1 MSESLGW
8 CVEAVRAAA
17 EPSLSRALLALRAR
31 HTRRAGGPARF
42 RERGGL
48 GPLLELVEPERPRR
62 VLELALS
69 VLGNCCT
76 EPGCRRQA
84 RSLGGV
90 PRLVSLLALPG
101 APESVWN
108 RVARTLAN
116 LALEPEGARAV
127 LDAGAAP
134 LLISLTSTCT
144 TPSCLLSAA
153 RALRILGTPQTP
165 PQIPSPRPPSPLTQP
180 RPRLLR
186 ALRPPGRALPRR
198 PLLPRA
204 GPGAAGAARSP
215 LPQRRGRSR
224 DPALPVLAAL
234 AARPGLDARGSALAA
249 LAALGARGWMRPA
262 LGAAGAVEAA
272 LGSVGPQLGSGGA
285 HVGSGVSPRGAH
297 FEAGVRA
304 LCLLCREA
312 VNRARVRRCGGLRAL
327 LAVLREPRARRWH
340 RAVLLALSAFAW
352 DPPALRALDSWGVV
366 PLLARGL
373 PPEPRRGEGA
383 RQQPEEEEEE
393 EEDREEEEA
402 ASADWPRDLGL
413 GAHGEAA
420 AGSWRGLRSWLS
432 TTASPPH
439 PSPLPSPRPSPPQA
453 TPPAPPPLS
462 AGSGPATHPPP
473 AFGGPPAPRDPRPA
487 A

>member
-48 GPLLELVEPERPRR
+48 GPLLELVGPERPRR

-90 PRLVSLLALPG
+90 PRLVSLLALPA

-144 TPSCLLSAA
+144 TPGCLLSAA

-165 PQIPSPRPPSPLTQP
+165 QTPPKSPPQDPPLPSPSRALAVSALSARLAALGPADPCCPPLA
-180 RPRLLR
+180 R
-186 ALRPPGRALPRR
+186 ALRGLLLAPCPPSVAE
-198 PLLPRA
+198 
-204 GPGAAGAARSP
+204 AAT
-215 LPQRRGRSR
+215 
-224 DPALPVLAAL
+224 PALGALAAL
-234 AARPGLDARGSALAA
+234 AARPALDPRGSALAA
-249 LAALGARGWMRPA
+249 LAALGTRGWLRPA

-272 LGSVGPQLGSGGA
+272 VA
-285 HVGSGVSPRGAH
+285 AVRRGLSQ
-297 FEAGVRA
+297 FESGVRA

-312 VNRARVRRCGGLRAL
+312 VNRARLRRAGGLGAL
-327 LAVLREPRARRWH
+327 LGVLRDPRARRWH
-340 RAVLLALSAFAW
+340 RPVLLALSAFAW
-352 DPPALRALDSWGVV
+352 DPPALRALEKILGVI
-366 PLLARGL
+366 
-373 PPEPRRGEGA
+373 
-383 RQQPEEEEEE
+383 
-393 EEDREEEEA
+393 
-402 ASADWPRDLGL
+402 
-413 GAHGEAA
+413 
-420 AGSWRGLRSWLS
+420 
-432 TTASPPH
+432 
-439 PSPLPSPRPSPPQA
+439 
-453 TPPAPPPLS
+453 
-462 AGSGPATHPPP
+462 
-473 AFGGPPAPRDPRPA
+473 
-487 A
+487 